1 MYDLKHK
8 WKVLQEN
15 YLTENLDSNEKE
27 EIFSLKRKIKTLE
40 IENRFFKNDVDSKNN
55 SKILTGT

>member
-15 YLTENLDSNEKE
+15 YLTENLDSNGKE
-27 EIFSLKRKIKTLE
+27 EICSLKRKVKTLE
-40 IENRFFKNDVDSKNN
+40 IENRFFKNDVDCKRN
-55 SKILTGT
+55 